1 MLRSLLFAMTL
12 GLVSLNAQNTPTFL
26 FPAGVTVQTATPQ
39 QLSDA
44 FGTAIKSQP
53 SQAASLFESALG
65 AAGMRGLPD
74 SQEVRNAVSA
84 VTCAL
89 AASIP
94 PETLPDALKP
104 AFDIYPDSILTI
116 VATLS
121 AINSQK
127 EGKSPTDTNPTPMN
141 LGNVRVLKVEGG
153 KVEFVDSKGAIS
165 NLKEGMF
172 IQQGSK
178 IVTGKNEAVDLVFEN
193 GSVLQIKPET
203 EFYIDQFEQT
213 PFEHQGFDYQR
224 LAKEPSASQIKLT
237 VAEGN
242 IEVDVAKL
250 KKESRYQVFT
260 PLGSAGI
267 RGTSFFISSQ
277 KKNPNAPV
285 AIGVAEG
292 LVQFTTT
299 AGDSRSVSTGQVF
312 GLTPMPSGI
321 LFTPNPQGFSNLL
334 SMTFQTAAQLR
345 RTTPATPFL
354 AVPAPIP
361 APPAPLS
368 MLPTGHSALLLQ
380 AELLGNPILLQV
392 AQKLVQT
399 TPQFAPQISAAVANL
414 SPNIAVQIAVDMA
427 RFLPVQVPLIAA
439 YVSSA
444 APYQAPAIAA
454 ALAGLMPGQTLA
466 LAVAVSQVVPS
477 RAASVASAIARVAPD
492 QAASIAVVIATTIP
506 NQTMPIAQNVSLTV
520 PSQGDAIIAALS
532 AGSGNP
538 GISSTQSGALQNQN
552 PGSLSQPS
560 PTPTPVPTPAASPSQ
575 PLKVTPVSPSA

>member
-1 MLRSLLFAMTL
+1 MLRSLLIAMAL
-12 GLVSLNAQNTPTFL
+12 GLVSLNAQNVPTL
-26 FPAGVTVQTATPQ
+26 PLPHGVTVQTATPQ

-44 FGTAIKSQP
+44 VGVAIKADP
-53 SQAASLFESALG
+53 AHAASIFESTLG

-94 PETLPDALKP
+94 PEALPDALKP
-104 AFDIYPDSILTI
+104 AFDKYPDSILTV

-165 NLKEGMF
+165 KLKEGMF

-224 LAKEPSASQIKLT
+224 LAKEPASSQIKLS
-237 VAEGN
+237 VAEGT

-267 RGTSFFISSQ
+267 RGTSFFLSSQ
-277 KKNPNAPV
+277 KGNQNAPV
-285 AIGVAEG
+285 SIGVAEG
-292 LVQFTTT
+292 RVQFTTT
-299 AGDSRSVSTGQVF
+299 AGDSRSVSTGQAF
-312 GLTPMPSGI
+312 GLGPTPTGI
-321 LFTPNPQGFSNLL
+321 LFTPNPQGFANML
-334 SMTFQTAAQLR
+334 SATLQTTGQLR
-345 RTTPATPFL
+345 ESTSATPFL
-354 AVPAPIP
+354 AAPAPVA
-361 APPAPLS
+361 APPNPLS
-368 MLPTGHSALLLQ
+368 RLPVGQSAILKQ
-380 AELLGNPILLQV
+380 AELLGDPILLQV

-399 TPQFAPQISAAVANL
+399 TPQFAPQISAAAANL
-414 SPNIAVQIAVDMA
+414 SPNIAVQIAVDIA

-454 ALAGLMPGQTLA
+454 ALAGLMPGQTLSV
-466 LAVAVSQVVPS
+466 AVAVSQVVPS
-477 RAASVASAIARVAPD
+477 RAPSIASAIARVAPD

-506 NQTMPIAQNVSLTV
+506 NQTVPIAQDVSIAI
-520 PSQGDAIIAALS
+520 PSQGDDIIAALG

-538 GISSTQSGALQNQN
+538 GGVIAPSGGLQNQN
-552 PGSLSQPS
+552 PSSLGQPS
-560 PTPTPVPTPAASPSQ
+560 PTPAPTPAPSPIQ
-575 PLKVTPVSPSA
+575 PLKATPVSPSA

>member
-1 MLRSLLFAMTL
+1 MLKSLLLAMTL
-12 GLVSLNAQNTPTFL
+12 GLASLNAQNASLLL
-26 FPAGVTVQTATPQ
+26 FPAGVTVQSATPQ

-44 FGTAIKSQP
+44 VGVAIKADP
-53 SQAASLFESALG
+53 AHAASIFESTLG

-94 PETLPDALKP
+94 PEALQDALKP
-104 AFDIYPDSILTI
+104 AFEKYPDSILTV

-127 EGKSPTDTNPTPMN
+127 EGKASSEAKPVSMN
-141 LGNVRVLKVEGG
+141 LGNVCVLKVEGG
-153 KVEFVDSKGAIS
+153 KVEFVYSTGAIS
-165 NLKEGMF
+165 NLKQGMF

-178 IVTGKNEAVDLVFEN
+178 IVTDKNETVDLVFEN
-193 GSVLQIKPET
+193 GSVLQIKPDT
-203 EFYIDQFEQT
+203 EFYIDQFEQA
-213 PFEHQGFDYQR
+213 PFDHRGFTYY
-224 LAKEPSASQIKLT
+224 KPSNEPASSQIKLS
-237 VAEGN
+237 VAEGT

-267 RGTSFFISSQ
+267 RGTSFFLSSQ
-277 KKNPNAPV
+277 KGNQNAPV
-285 AIGVAEG
+285 SIGVAEG
-292 LVQFTTT
+292 RVQFTTA
-299 AGDSRSVSTGQVF
+299 AGDSRSVSAGQAF
-312 GLTPMPSGI
+312 GVSPVPSGI
-321 LFTPNPQGFSNLL
+321 LFTPNPQGFANML
-334 SMTFQTAAQLR
+334 STALQTAAQLR
-345 RTTPATPFL
+345 QSTTATPFL
-354 AVPAPIP
+354 TAPAPVPAPP
-361 APPAPLS
+361 NPLS
-368 MLPTGHSALLLQ
+368 MLPVGQSSILKQ
-380 AELLGNPILLQV
+380 AELLGNSILLQV

-399 TPQFAPQISAAVANL
+399 SPQFAPQISAAAADL
-414 SPNIAVQIAVDMA
+414 SPNIAVQIALNVSQ
-427 RFLPVQVPLIAA
+427 FFPVQVPLIAA

-466 LAVAVSQVVPS
+466 VAVAVSQVVPS
-477 RAASVASAIARVAPD
+477 RAPAVASAIARVAPD

-506 NQTMPIAQNVSLTV
+506 NQTVPIAQDVSLTV

-532 AGSGNP
+532 AGSGNTGGVIAP
-538 GISSTQSGALQNQN
+538 SGGLQNQN

-560 PTPTPVPTPAASPSQ
+560 PTPGPTPAPSPIQ
-575 PLKVTPVSPSA
+575 PLKATPVSPSA